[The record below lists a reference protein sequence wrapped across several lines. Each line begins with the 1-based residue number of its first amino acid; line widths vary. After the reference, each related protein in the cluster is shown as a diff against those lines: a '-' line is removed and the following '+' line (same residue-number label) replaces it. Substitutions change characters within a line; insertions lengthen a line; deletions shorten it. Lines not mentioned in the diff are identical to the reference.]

1 MSYRLNVPYREKD
14 QAKAYGAKWNWE
26 GKYWYCTALTEELK
40 HWYDGP
46 EDDGNSDGVD
56 GALVGSVTAPL
67 AASVQ
72 EGSPSTGGSLDKAD
86 DPYAKYKS
94 VSEINYLITDQ
105 FEMNPAF
112 RNILVKGEVT
122 NYRGPNSG
130 NYYFYIKDEKSLLSC
145 ILWRSTAQSALKFQ
159 LEAGK
164 QVAIVGSLNYSEK
177 SGKTNLIVRQI
188 ADMGAGEANLK
199 YLELKAKLEAEG
211 LFAPEHKK
219 PIPKFPEKV
228 GIVTS
233 MNGQARNDIEKVAKK
248 RNPYIQLILYHVNV
262 QGVNAVSTI
271 LKGIKVLD
279 EMGLDTIIVGR
290 GGGSDEELIAYNDE
304 AVTRA
309 VYEAK
314 TPIISAVGHEGNWSL
329 IDYVSDKRAATPSE
343 AAEEAVPDI
352 MTTIHRLEQLR
363 RGIND
368 NMRSRLNE
376 RKLLLQ
382 TQKAKLEGH
391 DPVRILKER
400 KEKLAVLSDGLKQR
414 IHVILEAKKSRCKV
428 LITEL
433 HGLSPTA
440 KLVRG
445 FGYITAD
452 DKPVVS
458 VDDVKKGDKVT
469 IRIHDGQIN
478 TTVDDTVKSAE

>member
-40 HWYDGP
+40 RWYDGP
-46 EDDGNSDGVD
+46 EEGGDESADNVVA
-56 GALVGSVTAPL
+56 GAPVAPSAVTLAGFGSAGTSGA
-67 AASVQ
+67 Q
-72 EGSPSTGGSLDKAD
+72 AD

-122 NYRGPNSG
+122 NYKRPNSG
-130 NYYFYIKDEKSLLSC
+130 NYYFHIKDEKSLLSC

-164 QVAIVGSLNYSEK
+164 QVAIAGSLNYSEK

-271 LKGIKVLD
+271 LKGIKALD

-304 AVTRA
+304 ALARA

-400 KEKLAVLSDGLKQR
+400 KEKLTVLSDGLKQK
-414 IHVILEAKKSRCKV
+414 IQVILEAKKTRCKV

-445 FGYITAD
+445 FGYITTGD
-452 DKPVVS
+452 VPIVS
-458 VDDVKKGDKVT
+458 VDDVKKGDPVN
-469 IRIHDGQIN
+469 IRIHDGQIAA
-478 TTVDDTVKSAE
+478 TVDEIIKSEG

>member
-1 MSYRLNVPYREKD
+1 MSYRLNVPFREKD
-14 QAKAYGAKWNWE
+14 EAKALGAKWNWE
-26 GKYWYCTALTEELK
+26 GKYWYCNALTDGLK
-40 HWYDGP
+40 RWYDGP
-46 EDDGNSDGVD
+46 EDGDSDSAVSEQPQ
-56 GALVGSVTAPL
+56 GSATTTKIL
-67 AASVQ
+67 DTGKES
-72 EGSPSTGGSLDKAD
+72 SPD
-86 DPYAKYKS
+86 DPYAKYKT

-122 NYRGPNSG
+122 NYKGPNAG
-130 NYYFYIKDEKSLLSC
+130 NYYFHIKDEKSLLSC
-145 ILWRSTAQSALKFQ
+145 ILWRSTASSALKFQ

-164 QVAIVGSLNYSEK
+164 QVAIAGSLNYSEK

-211 LFAPEHKK
+211 LFDPEHKK

-304 AVTRA
+304 AVARA

-352 MTTIHRLEQLR
+352 MSTIHRLEQLR

-414 IHVILEAKKSRCKV
+414 IQVILEAKKSRCKV

-445 FGYITAD
+445 FGYIATE

-458 VDDVKKGDKVT
+458 VDDVKTGDPVT

-478 TTVDDTVKSAE
+478 TTVTGTEKISD

>member
-1 MSYRLNVPYREKD
+1 MNYRLNVPFREKD
-14 QAKAYGAKWNWE
+14 EAKAHGARWNWE
-26 GKYWYCTALTEELK
+26 DKYWYCTVLTDELRR
-40 HWYDGP
+40 WYDGP
-46 EDDGNSDGVD
+46 EDAKAEDVPDHATEAAAIKTASSINTASD
-56 GALVGSVTAPL
+56 
-67 AASVQ
+67 AS
-72 EGSPSTGGSLDKAD
+72 SDH
-86 DPYAKYKS
+86 YAEYRT

-122 NYRGPNSG
+122 NYKGPNNG
-130 NYYFYIKDEKSLLSC
+130 NYYFHIKDEKSLLSC
-145 ILWRSTAQSALKFQ
+145 VLWRSTAASALKFN
-159 LEAGK
+159 LESGK
-164 QVAIVGSLNYSEK
+164 QVAIAGSLTYSEK
-177 SGKTNLIVRQI
+177 SGKTSLIVRQI

-199 YLELKAKLEAEG
+199 YLELKARLEAEG

-233 MNGQARNDIEKVAKK
+233 KNGQARNDIEKVAKK

-271 LKGIKVLD
+271 LQGIKALD
-279 EMGLDTIIVGR
+279 AMGLDTIIVGR

-304 AVTRA
+304 ALARA

-352 MTTIHRLEQLR
+352 MTTVHRLEQLR
-363 RGIND
+363 KGIAD
-368 NMRSRLNE
+368 NMQSRFNE
-376 RKLLLQ
+376 RKMLLQ

-391 DPVRILKER
+391 DPVRILKDR
-400 KEKLAVLSDGLKQR
+400 QTRLSVLSDGIRQKML
-414 IHVILEAKKSRCKV
+414 VIFEAKKNRCKV

-445 FGYITAD
+445 FGYITSD
-452 DKPVVS
+452 DRPVVS
-458 VDDVKKGDKVT
+458 VADVKKGDPVT

-478 TTVDDTVKSAE
+478 TTVESTMKISD